1 MVYDL
6 PTDQSFGYTYND
18 MGNIATYTDANG
30 TVTYTYDDLG
40 QLKKAV
46 GSTTYSYTYDSAGN
60 ILTANGHSYTYGDA
74 DWRDLLTKYDNV
86 DIIYDSIGN
95 PTSYYNGT
103 QWTFSWE
110 HGRMLST
117 ASGGGSSI
125 SYTYDVDGIRTSKT
139 VNGTKH
145 TYYYAG
151 GKLLR
156 ETFGSNTLDF
166 FYDVSGNPYALKHN
180 GTTYYYITNLQ
191 GDVMSIVNGSGTVV
205 ASYQYDP
212 FGNLVSTEPA
222 ANSIGAINPLRY
234 RGYVYDTESRL
245 YYLQSRYYDPKV
257 GRFINADALVSTGQG
272 ILGYN
277 MFTYCRNNPVNL
289 VDSSGNYPE
298 FLDIDPNAQRGLEF
312 AEWLINQ
319 DENERNEDDE
329 LTFEAKV
336 KRFFKLLWNNLE
348 FSCGIGMGCELS
360 ADVLDI
366 GAVGV
371 GMHADMICVHLED
384 GEFSFGQELQ
394 GGISATAFFQNVG
407 FVESIFNKD
416 FEAGTSEISKGFWGD
431 ESLTIASVSFYRVIG
446 CHVRLGFDVVTF
458 CQEWDSLFS

>member
-74 DWRDLLTKYDNV
+74 DWRDLLTKYDGV
-86 DIIYDSIGN
+86 DITYDSIGN

-212 FGNLVSTEPA
+212 FGNLVTTEPA

-245 YYLQSRYYDPKV
+245 YYLQSRYYDPKI

-272 ILGYN
+272 VLGFN
-277 MFTYCRNNPVNL
+277 MFAYCRNNPVRRRDVQGNIEEDCL
-289 VDSSGNYPE
+289 TGDDKDDLFTHPDGGYSGSSDAISTDYPTGQPAGGSGNSAQAAGKGFSSFDALKNYLGPAGTGKHWHHIVEKCQIQKSGFSSEQVNNTSNVIAVDSQTHAKITGYYNTTS
-298 FLDIDPNAQRGLEF
+298 FRFTDGLNVRN
-312 AEWLINQ
+312 WLAGQPFEVQFDFGINIL
-319 DENERNEDDE
+319 RN
-329 LTFEAKV
+329 F
-336 KRFFKLLWNNLE
+336 
-348 FSCGIGMGCELS
+348 
-360 ADVLDI
+360 
-366 GAVGV
+366 GV
-371 GMHADMICVHLED
+371 I
-384 GEFSFGQELQ
+384 
-394 GGISATAFFQNVG
+394 
-407 FVESIFNKD
+407 K
-416 FEAGTSEISKGFWGD
+416 
-431 ESLTIASVSFYRVIG
+431 
-446 CHVRLGFDVVTF
+446 
-458 CQEWDSLFS
+458 